1 MQRLKF
7 NSSQYGEYR
16 ITRIQESV
24 RVLILLCGLLM
35 FLLISA
41 SVGTLGKYVILL
53 PLLIAVTVVAIIYYF
68 SFWSINSDAKELTE
82 SYIEYDDKSLIYKT
96 WYLYGDTSSDSSF
109 LCYKYIIDMKSPVT
123 IKKRGNKYIIKGDLK
138 CERKTRDLT
147 SFYTCNSVK
156 IPIYYCNI
164 DSAISKLSSVK

>member
-16 ITRIQESV
+16 IMRIQESV

-35 FLLISA
+35 CLIVCA
-41 SVGTLGKYVILL
+41 NIGVLGKYVVLL
-53 PLLIAVTVVAIIYYF
+53 PLVIAIIVGLIIYYF

-82 SYIEYDDKSLIYKT
+82 SYVEYDDKSLIYKT
-96 WYLYGDTSSDSSF
+96 WYLYGDNSPDSSF
-109 LCYKYIIDMKSPVT
+109 LCYKYIIDMQSPVVV
-123 IKKRGNKYIIKGDLK
+123 KKRGNKYIIKGDLK

-156 IPIYYCNI
+156 IPVYYCNI
-164 DSAISKLSSVK
+164 DSAISKLSIVK